1 MMEYKAYYVEENDGV
16 FSSSIK
22 ELEIPEPSDGEL
34 LVSVSFSSLNYKDAL
49 CAKGVKGV
57 AAFYPFVPGIDA
69 VGTVAK
75 SNSDKFKEGDKVI
88 CSGYKLG
95 MNVNGGFGSCI
106 CVPSDWVVSLPAS
119 MSEFEAMSYGVA
131 GLTSAACIKSILDKG
146 VIDTLPIVVSGVTGG
161 VGSVAAGI
169 LNKIGFSVT
178 AITGKSSEEGFLKQ
192 IGCEQILNRD
202 EFLEGGV
209 RPLDKTAFGGG
220 VDTVG
225 GDILAKILSQT
236 AQKGSIACCGNVAGA
251 SFQSSVFPFILR
263 GISLLGIDSAESS
276 IELKKYLWEM
286 LAGEWKLDLSEQT
299 KTIQVNEL
307 DSEID
312 KILDGLQIGRVVIK
326 HGD

>member
-1 MMEYKAYYVEENDGV
+1 MEYKAYYVEENDGV

-22 ELEIPEPSDGEL
+22 ELEIPNPNDGEL

-75 SNSDKFKEGDKVI
+75 SKSDEFKEGDKVI

-106 CVPSDWVVSLPAS
+106 CVPSDWVVPLPTS
-119 MSEFEAMSYGVA
+119 MSDFEAMSYGVA

-146 VIDTLPIVVSGVTGG
+146 VIDTLPLVVSGVTGG

-178 AITGKSSEEGFLKQ
+178 AITGKSSEESFLQQ

-299 KTIQVNEL
+299 KTIQLNEL

>member
-1 MMEYKAYYVEENDGV
+1 MEYKAYYVEENDGV

-22 ELEIPEPSDGEL
+22 ELEIPEPNDGEL
-34 LVSVSFSSLNYKDAL
+34 LVSVSYSSLNYKDAL

-75 SNSDKFKEGDKVI
+75 SKSDEFKEGDKVI

-106 CVPSDWVVSLPAS
+106 CVPPDWVVPLPTS
-119 MSEFEAMSYGVA
+119 MSDFEAMSYGVA

-146 VIDTLPIVVSGVTGG
+146 VIDTLPLVVSGVTGG

-178 AITGKSSEEGFLKQ
+178 AITGKSSEETFLKQ

-202 EFLEGGV
+202 EFLEGGI

-299 KTIQVNEL
+299 KTIQLNEL

>member
-1 MMEYKAYYVEENDGV
+1 MEYKAYYVEENDGV

-22 ELEIPEPSDGEL
+22 ELEIPDPNDGEL

-75 SNSDKFKEGDKVI
+75 SKSDEFKEGDKVI

-106 CVPSDWVVSLPAS
+106 CVPSDWVVPLPTS
-119 MSEFEAMSYGVA
+119 MSDFEAMSYRVA

-146 VIDTLPIVVSGVTGG
+146 VTDTLPMAVSGVTGG

-178 AITGKSSEEGFLKQ
+178 AITGKSSEESFLQQ

-236 AQKGSIACCGNVAGA
+236 AQKGSVACCGNVAGA

-286 LAGEWKLDLSEQT
+286 LAGEWKLDLSAQT
-299 KTIQVNEL
+299 KTIQLNEL
-307 DSEID
+307 DFEID

>member
-1 MMEYKAYYVEENDGV
+1 MEYKAYYVEENDGV

-22 ELEIPEPSDGEL
+22 ELEIPEPKDGEL
-34 LVSVSFSSLNYKDAL
+34 LVSVSYSSLNYKDAL

-75 SNSDKFKEGDKVI
+75 SKSDEFKEGDKVI

-106 CVPSDWVVSLPAS
+106 CVPPDWVVPLPTS
-119 MSEFEAMSYGVA
+119 MSDFEAMSYGVA

-146 VIDTLPIVVSGVTGG
+146 VIDTLPLVVSGVTGG

-178 AITGKSSEEGFLKQ
+178 AITGKSSEETFLKQ

-236 AQKGSIACCGNVAGA
+236 AQKGSVACCGYVAGA

-299 KTIQVNEL
+299 KTIQLNEL

>member
-1 MMEYKAYYVEENDGV
+1 MEYKAYYVEENDGV
-16 FSSSIK
+16 FSSSIR
-22 ELEIPEPSDGEL
+22 ELEIPEPNDGEL
-34 LVSVSFSSLNYKDAL
+34 LVSVSYSSLNYKDAL

-75 SNSDKFKEGDKVI
+75 SKSDEFKEGDKVI

-95 MNVNGGFGSCI
+95 MNVNGGFGCCI
-106 CVPSDWVVSLPAS
+106 CVPSDWVVPLPTS
-119 MSEFEAMSYGVA
+119 MSDFEAMSYGVA

-146 VIDTLPIVVSGVTGG
+146 VIDTLPLVVSGVTGG

-178 AITGKSSEEGFLKQ
+178 AITGKSSEETFLKQ

-236 AQKGSIACCGNVAGA
+236 AQKGSVACCGNVAGA

-299 KTIQVNEL
+299 KTIQLNEL

>member
-1 MMEYKAYYVEENDGV
+1 MEYKAYYVEENDGV

-22 ELEIPEPSDGEL
+22 ELEIPEPNEGEL

-69 VGTVAK
+69 VGTIAK
-75 SNSDKFKEGDKVI
+75 SKSDEFKEGDKVI
-88 CSGYKLG
+88 CSGYNLG

-106 CVPSDWVVSLPAS
+106 CVPSNWVVPLPTS
-119 MSEFEAMSYGVA
+119 MSDFEAMSYGVA

-146 VIDTLPIVVSGVTGG
+146 VIDTLPIAVSGVTGG

-236 AQKGSIACCGNVAGA
+236 AQKGSVACCGNVAGA

-286 LAGEWKLDLSEQT
+286 LAGEWKLDLCKQT
-299 KTIQVNEL
+299 KTIQLNEL

-312 KILDGLQIGRVVIK
+312 KILDGQQIGRVVIK

>member
-1 MMEYKAYYVEENDGV
+1 MEYKAYYVEENDGV

-22 ELEIPEPSDGEL
+22 ELEIPEPNDGEL
-34 LVSVSFSSLNYKDAL
+34 LVSVSYSSLNYKDAL

-57 AAFYPFVPGIDA
+57 AAFYPFVHGIDA

-75 SNSDKFKEGDKVI
+75 SKSDEFKEGDKVI

-106 CVPSDWVVSLPAS
+106 CVPSDWVVPLPTS
-119 MSEFEAMSYGVA
+119 MSDFEAMSYGVA

-146 VIDTLPIVVSGVTGG
+146 VIDTLPLVVSGVTGG

-178 AITGKSSEEGFLKQ
+178 AITGKSSEETFLKQ

-236 AQKGSIACCGNVAGA
+236 AQKGSVACCGNVAGA

-299 KTIQVNEL
+299 KTIQLNEL

>member
-1 MMEYKAYYVEENDGV
+1 MEYKAYYVEENDGV

-22 ELEIPEPSDGEL
+22 ELEIPDPNDGEL

-75 SNSDKFKEGDKVI
+75 SKSDEFKEGDKVI

-106 CVPSDWVVSLPAS
+106 CVPSDWVVPLPTS
-119 MSEFEAMSYGVA
+119 MSDFEAMSYGVA

-146 VIDTLPIVVSGVTGG
+146 VTDTLPMAVSGVTGG

-178 AITGKSSEEGFLKQ
+178 AITGKSSEESFLQQ

-236 AQKGSIACCGNVAGA
+236 AQKGSVACCGNVAGA

-286 LAGEWKLDLSEQT
+286 LAGEWKLDLSAQT
-299 KTIQVNEL
+299 KTIQLNEL
-307 DSEID
+307 DFEID

>member
-1 MMEYKAYYVEENDGV
+1 MEYKAYYVEENDGV

-22 ELEIPEPSDGEL
+22 ELEIPEPNDGEL
-34 LVSVSFSSLNYKDAL
+34 LVTVSYSSLNYKDAL

-75 SNSDKFKEGDKVI
+75 SKSDEFKEGDKVI

-106 CVPSDWVVSLPAS
+106 CVPSDWVVPLPTS
-119 MSEFEAMSYGVA
+119 MSDFEAMSYGVA

-146 VIDTLPIVVSGVTGG
+146 VIDTLPLVVSGVTGG

-178 AITGKSSEEGFLKQ
+178 AITGKSSEETFLKQ

-236 AQKGSIACCGNVAGA
+236 AQKGSVACCGNVAGA

-299 KTIQVNEL
+299 KTIQLNEL

>member
-75 SNSDKFKEGDKVI
+75 SKSDKFKEGDKVI

-326 HGD
+326 HGE

>member
-1 MMEYKAYYVEENDGV
+1 MEYKAYYVEENDGV

-75 SNSDKFKEGDKVI
+75 SKSENFKEGDKVI

-106 CVPSDWVVSLPAS
+106 CVPPDWVVPLPTS
-119 MSEFEAMSYGVA
+119 MSDFEAMSYGVA

-146 VIDTLPIVVSGVTGG
+146 VIDTYPMVVSGVTGG

-299 KTIQVNEL
+299 KTIQLNEL

-312 KILDGLQIGRVVIK
+312 TILDGLQIGRVVIK

>member
-1 MMEYKAYYVEENDGV
+1 MEYKAYYVEENDGV

-22 ELEIPEPSDGEL
+22 ELEIPDPNDGEL

-69 VGTVAK
+69 AGTVAK
-75 SNSDKFKEGDKVI
+75 SKSDEFKEGDKVI

-106 CVPSDWVVSLPAS
+106 CVPSDWVVPLPTS
-119 MSEFEAMSYGVA
+119 MSDFEAMSYGVA

-146 VIDTLPIVVSGVTGG
+146 VTDTLPMAVSGVTGG

-178 AITGKSSEEGFLKQ
+178 AITGKSSEESFLQQ

-236 AQKGSIACCGNVAGA
+236 AQKGSVACCGNVAGA

-286 LAGEWKLDLSEQT
+286 LAGEWKLDLSAQT
-299 KTIQVNEL
+299 KTIQLNEL
-307 DSEID
+307 DFEID

>member
-1 MMEYKAYYVEENDGV
+1 MEYKAYYVEENDGV

-22 ELEIPEPSDGEL
+22 ELEIPEPNDGEL
-34 LVSVSFSSLNYKDAL
+34 LVSVSYSSLNYKDAL

-75 SNSDKFKEGDKVI
+75 SKSDEFKEGDKVI

-106 CVPSDWVVSLPAS
+106 CVPSDWVVPLPTS
-119 MSEFEAMSYGVA
+119 MSDFEAMSYGVA

-146 VIDTLPIVVSGVTGG
+146 VIDTLPLVVSGVTGG

-178 AITGKSSEEGFLKQ
+178 AITGKSSEETFLKQ

-202 EFLEGGV
+202 EFLEGGI

-236 AQKGSIACCGNVAGA
+236 AQKGSVACCGNVAGA

-299 KTIQVNEL
+299 KTIQLNEL

>member
-1 MMEYKAYYVEENDGV
+1 M
-16 FSSSIK
+16 
-22 ELEIPEPSDGEL
+22 SD
-34 LVSVSFSSLNYKDAL
+34 
-49 CAKGVKGV
+49 
-57 AAFYPFVPGIDA
+57 
-69 VGTVAK
+69 
-75 SNSDKFKEGDKVI
+75 
-88 CSGYKLG
+88 
-95 MNVNGGFGSCI
+95 
-106 CVPSDWVVSLPAS
+106 
-119 MSEFEAMSYGVA
+119 FEAMSYGVA

-146 VIDTLPIVVSGVTGG
+146 VIDTLPLVVSGVTGG

-169 LNKIGFSVT
+169 LTKIGFSVT
-178 AITGKSSEEGFLKQ
+178 AITGKSSEEAFLKQ

-236 AQKGSIACCGNVAGA
+236 AQKGSVACCGNVAGA

-299 KTIQVNEL
+299 KTIQLNEL

>member
-1 MMEYKAYYVEENDGV
+1 MEYKAYYVEENDGV

-22 ELEIPEPSDGEL
+22 ELKIPEPNDGEL
-34 LVSVSFSSLNYKDAL
+34 LVTVSYSSLNYKDAL

-75 SNSDKFKEGDKVI
+75 SKSDEFKEGDKVI

-106 CVPSDWVVSLPAS
+106 CVPPDWVVPLPAS
-119 MSEFEAMSYGVA
+119 MSDFEAMSYGVA

-146 VIDTLPIVVSGVTGG
+146 VIDTLPLVVSGVTGG

-178 AITGKSSEEGFLKQ
+178 AITGKSSEETFLKQ

-236 AQKGSIACCGNVAGA
+236 AQKGSVACCGNVAGA

-299 KTIQVNEL
+299 KTIQLNEL

>member
-1 MMEYKAYYVEENDGV
+1 MEYKAYYVEENDGV

-22 ELEIPEPSDGEL
+22 ELEIPEPNDGEL
-34 LVSVSFSSLNYKDAL
+34 LVSVSYSSLNYKDAL

-75 SNSDKFKEGDKVI
+75 SKSDEFKEGDKVI

-106 CVPSDWVVSLPAS
+106 CVPSDWVVPLPTS
-119 MSEFEAMSYGVA
+119 MSDFEAMSYGVA

-146 VIDTLPIVVSGVTGG
+146 VIDTLPLVVSGVTGG

-178 AITGKSSEEGFLKQ
+178 AITGKSSEETFLKQ

-202 EFLEGGV
+202 EFLEGGI

-225 GDILAKILSQT
+225 GDILAKILSHT
-236 AQKGSIACCGNVAGA
+236 AQKGSIACCGIVAGA

-299 KTIQVNEL
+299 KTIQLNEL